1 MTLSFPN
8 INPIIFSFDFFG
20 FELSLRYYSLSY
32 IVGIIIAWKIILEIS
47 KREILWP
54 KNFNR
59 LNPKD
64 VEDLIFHLAV
74 GIVLGGRLGYVL
86 FYQPAVI
93 FYDPIFIFQVW
104 KGGMSFHGG
113 FLGVVAAGIL
123 FGYKRKIPILILGD
137 VIATA
142 SPPGIFLGRLANF
155 INGEL
160 WGKPTSAFTGIIF
173 PNREAQECPID
184 WLTICTR
191 HPTQLYEALFEGL
204 ILGLLLLFFLFK
216 MRGLFYPGRT
226 ISLFLIFYGTSR
238 FCIEYFRQADAQF
251 ISDSNPHGQIITFY
265 YSMAEFGGLT
275 MGQILCIPMIIFG
288 IFLFKYSKNL
298 R

>member
-1 MTLSFPN
+1 MEN
-8 INPIIFSFDFFG
+8 YG
-20 FELSLRYYSLSY
+20 
-32 IVGIIIAWKIILEIS
+32 
-47 KREILWP
+47 
-54 KNFNR
+54 
-59 LNPKD
+59 
-64 VEDLIFHLAV
+64 
-74 GIVLGGRLGYVL
+74 
-86 FYQPAVI
+86 
-93 FYDPIFIFQVW
+93 
-104 KGGMSFHGG
+104 
-113 FLGVVAAGIL
+113 
-123 FGYKRKIPILILGD
+123 
-137 VIATA
+137 
-142 SPPGIFLGRLANF
+142 
-155 INGEL
+155 
-160 WGKPTSAFTGIIF
+160 GKPTSAFTGIIF

-226 ISLFLIFYGTSR
+226 ISLFLIFYGASR

>member
-204 ILGLLLLFFLFK
+204 VLGLLLLFFLFK
-216 MRGLFYPGRT
+216 
-226 ISLFLIFYGTSR
+226 
-238 FCIEYFRQADAQF
+238 
-251 ISDSNPHGQIITFY
+251 
-265 YSMAEFGGLT
+265 
-275 MGQILCIPMIIFG
+275 
-288 IFLFKYSKNL
+288 
-298 R
+298 

>member
-86 FYQPAVI
+86 FYQPAMI
-93 FYDPIFIFQVW
+93 FYDPIFVFQVW

-204 ILGLLLLFFLFK
+204 VLGLLLLFFLFK

-251 ISDSNPHGQIITFY
+251 IYDSNPHGQIITFY
-265 YSMAEFGGLT
+265 HSMAEFGGLT